1 MNQENLASDA
11 LIAGS
16 ERSIRTP
23 GADARTRTSPG
34 FIAVGKMV
42 APALAVVV
50 VLFGGGLLLGLIQ
63 SLGHLPAAGLKS
75 LSLEHFSSILAAPDF
90 LQSLQLT
97 LYIALSS
104 TAIAAAASIALAMFL
119 LALSE
124 RNRLI
129 HFIFQIPLTV
139 PHLVIAVA
147 MVFMLSPTG
156 LLSRMVVK
164 LGLID
169 SSAAFPLLVND
180 RWGIAIILAYVWK
193 EIPFIT
199 LMILAVLRRS
209 GAELLEVGR
218 TLKAG
223 RWQRFRYIT
232 LPIISPS
239 LGAACLIVFAYTFG
253 AFEVP
258 YLLGQTYPMMLPVWA
273 YKNYS
278 DVDLLA
284 RPEGIA
290 TGLIIAAIVVVAV
303 VASQLLT
310 QMARRRGVVL

>member
-1 MNQENLASDA
+1 
-11 LIAGS
+11 
-16 ERSIRTP
+16 
-23 GADARTRTSPG
+23 
-34 FIAVGKMV
+34 MV
-42 APALAVVV
+42 APALVVV
-50 VLFGGGLLLGLIQ
+50 MILFGGGLGLGLIQ
-63 SLGHLPAAGLKS
+63 GLGHLPAAGMQS
-75 LSLEHFSSILAAPDF
+75 LSLKHFANVLGDPDF
-90 LQSLQLT
+90 LQSLWLT
-97 LYIALSS
+97 LYVALSS
-104 TAIAAAASIALAMFL
+104 TAIAAAVSIVMATFL
-119 LALSE
+119 VSLSE
-124 RNRLI
+124 KNRLI

-147 MVFMLSPTG
+147 MVFMLTPTG
-156 LLSRMVVK
+156 LISRAIIN

-180 RWGIAIILAYVWK
+180 RWSISIILTYVWK

-209 GAELLEVGR
+209 GVELLEVGR

-232 LPIISPS
+232 LPTISPS
-239 LGAACLIVFAYTFG
+239 LGAASLIVFAYTFG

-258 YLLGQTYPMMLPVWA
+258 FLLGQTYPMMLPVWA

-290 TGLIIAAIVVVAV
+290 TGLILAAIVVVAV
-303 VASQLLT
+303 VFSQLFT

>member
-1 MNQENLASDA
+1 M
-11 LIAGS
+11 
-16 ERSIRTP
+16 
-23 GADARTRTSPG
+23 
-34 FIAVGKMV
+34 GKMV
-42 APALAVVV
+42 APALMVVV
-50 VLFGGGLLLGLIQ
+50 VLFGGGLVLGLIQ

-75 LSLEHFSSILAAPDF
+75 LSFKHFVNVLGDPDF
-90 LQSLQLT
+90 LQSLMLT
-97 LYIALSS
+97 LYVALTS
-104 TAIAAAASIALAMFL
+104 TVIAAALSTVMAIFL
-119 LALSE
+119 LSLSE
-124 RNRLI
+124 KSRMV

-147 MVFMLSPTG
+147 MVFMLAPTG
-156 LLSRMVVK
+156 LLSRVVIK

-169 SSAAFPLLVND
+169 SSSAFPLLVND
-180 RWGIAIILAYVWK
+180 RWGIGIILTYVWK

-199 LMILAVLRRS
+199 LMILSVLRH
-209 GAELLEVGR
+209 GGEELLEVGR

-232 LPIISPS
+232 LPTIFPS

-253 AFEVP
+253 TFEVP
-258 YLLGQTYPMMLPVWA
+258 FLMGQTYPMMLPVWA

-290 TGLIIAAIVVVAV
+290 TGLIIAGIIVVAIIF
-303 VASQLLT
+303 SQLLT
-310 QMARRRGVVL
+310 QAARRRGVVL

>member
-1 MNQENLASDA
+1 
-11 LIAGS
+11 
-16 ERSIRTP
+16 
-23 GADARTRTSPG
+23 
-34 FIAVGKMV
+34 MV
-42 APALAVVV
+42 APALTVVV

-63 SLGHLPAAGLKS
+63 SLGHLPAAGLNS
-75 LSLEHFSSILAAPDF
+75 LSLEHFGNILADPDF
-90 LQSLQLT
+90 FQSLRLT

-104 TAIAAAASIALAMFL
+104 TAIAAAVSIAMAIFL

-124 RNRLI
+124 KNRLI

-147 MVFMLSPTG
+147 MVFMLSPAG
-156 LLSRMVVK
+156 LFSRLVVK

-199 LMILAVLRRS
+199 LMILSVLRRS
-209 GAELLEVGR
+209 GVELLEVGR
-218 TLKAG
+218 TLNAG

-258 YLLGQTYPMMLPVWA
+258 FLLGRTYPMMLPVWA

-290 TGLIIAAIVVVAV
+290 TGLIIAAMVVVAV
-303 VASQLLT
+303 VTAQLLT

>member
-1 MNQENLASDA
+1 MYLKKDDKESN
-11 LIAGS
+11 
-16 ERSIRTP
+16 
-23 GADARTRTSPG
+23 ARTRISPG
-34 FIAVGKMV
+34 FLTVGRMI
-42 APALAVVV
+42 APALAIVV
-50 VLFGGGLLLGLIQ
+50 VLFGGGLVLGLIQ
-63 SLGHLPAAGLKS
+63 SLGHLPAADLKT
-75 LSLEHFSSILAAPDF
+75 LSFKHFANVLADPDF
-90 LQSLQLT
+90 LQSLMLT
-97 LYIALSS
+97 LYVALTS
-104 TAIAAAASIALAMFL
+104 TAIAAVVSIGMAVFL
-119 LALSE
+119 LSLSE
-124 RNRLI
+124 KSRLI

-147 MVFMLSPTG
+147 VVFMLAPTG
-156 LLSRMVVK
+156 LLSRIVIK

-180 RWGIAIILAYVWK
+180 RWGIGIILTYVWK

-199 LMILAVLRRS
+199 LMILSVLRRS
-209 GAELLEVGR
+209 GVELLEVGR

-232 LPIISPS
+232 LPSISPS

-258 YLLGQTYPMMLPVWA
+258 YLLGQTYPLMLPVWA

-290 TGLIIAAIVVVAV
+290 TGLIIAAIIVVAIV
-303 VASQLLT
+303 FSQLLT
-310 QMARRRGVVL
+310 QAARRRGVVL

>member
-1 MNQENLASDA
+1 MNREDTASDSLNA
-11 LIAGS
+11 AAGHL
-16 ERSIRTP
+16 P
-23 GADARTRTSPG
+23 NAADARTRTSPG
-34 FIAVGKMV
+34 FLTIGKLM
-42 APALAVVV
+42 APALIVVV
-50 VLFGGGLLLGLIQ
+50 VLFGGGLALGLIQ

-75 LSLEHFSSILAAPDF
+75 LSFRHFSNVLGDPDF
-90 LQSLQLT
+90 LKSLMLT
-97 LYIALSS
+97 LYIATSS
-104 TAIAAAASIALAMFL
+104 TLIAGAISIVMAIFL
-119 LALSE
+119 LSLSE
-124 RNRLI
+124 KNRLV

-147 MVFMLSPTG
+147 MVFMLTPTG
-156 LLSRMVVK
+156 LFSRVAVK

-209 GAELLEVGR
+209 GVELLEVGR

-232 LPIISPS
+232 LPTISHS

-258 YLLGQTYPMMLPVWA
+258 FLLGQTYPMMLPVWA

-290 TGLIIAAIVVVAV
+290 IGLIIAAIIVVAIV
-303 VASQLLT
+303 LSQMLAQT
-310 QMARRRGVVL
+310 ARRRGVVL